1 MPRPSSGANLSIDQ
15 LQRILNE
22 RRQALKRLQR
32 QRLPI
37 QRKLDAVDRKISQ
50 IGGSMGNGRRGGGG
64 RMRNEV
70 SLPAALEAE
79 LKNAGQRVPAGW
91 CSRVRYIGRV
101 RWRLVRT
108 GRGRSH
114 ASSHTGGGR
123 RRGQARRV
131 CINTLTARN
140 PAGRGPARTP
150 RSFPNSTAGGWRRW

>member
-1 MPRPSSGANLSIDQ
+1 MPRPSLGANLNIDQ

-70 SLPAALEAE
+70 RLPAAMEAGFE
-79 LKNAGQRVPAGW
+79 KAGE
-91 CSRVRYIGRV
+91 
-101 RWRLVRT
+101 
-108 GRGRSH
+108 
-114 ASSHTGGGR
+114 R
-123 RRGQARRV
+123 RPGPDIVWKMQTRR
-131 CINTLTARN
+131 
-140 PAGRGPARTP
+140 
-150 RSFPNSTAGGWRRW
+150 